1 VLTLTIKLIYK
12 DQIKKSMKKYLIL
25 LYLLF
30 FFPIIAQER
39 DKSTNYYRFPALI
52 PHINQVDF
60 FLSKSSHIFDIN
72 EAADEVMFWGANY
85 TPYATRINTNTS
97 ALGLFIEANY
107 NDGGANW
114 KELQFRF
121 TTKDDIQHRPW
132 AWRLNENNL
141 KDWILGT
148 ETYRFVLVDP
158 STQNQY
164 LNINPLGISFQSE
177 LAKQINKSFQI
188 IDDGANIILVRHGS
202 GNFMFQNFDTVYFP
216 NAHIGLKYAQ
226 FRQPFYTSDL
236 YVSGDFR
243 APNSPQIKNLQ
254 AQIDDLKARIAV
266 LEKKLLP

>member
-1 VLTLTIKLIYK
+1 
-12 DQIKKSMKKYLIL
+12 MKNMFIFL
-25 LYLLF
+25 LLF
-30 FFPIIAQER
+30 LFIFNVIGQ

-52 PHINQVDF
+52 PHKNQVDF
-60 FLSKSSHIFDIN
+60 FISKSSHIFDTN
-72 EAADEVMFWGANY
+72 QAADEVMFWGANY

-114 KELQFRF
+114 KELQFRL
-121 TTKDDIQHRPW
+121 TTKNDIQHRPW
-132 AWRLNENNL
+132 AWRLNEDNL

-177 LAKQINKSFQI
+177 PARQINKSFQI

-202 GNFMFQNFDTVYFP
+202 GNFMFQEFDTVFFP
-216 NAHIGLKYAQ
+216 NAYIGLKYAQ
-226 FRQPFYTSDL
+226 FRQPFYASDL
-236 YVSGDFR
+236 YVSGDFK
-243 APNSPQIKNLQ
+243 APNSSQLKNLQ
-254 AQIDDLKARIAV
+254 TQIDDLKAKISV
-266 LEKKLLP
+266 LEKLLIK